1 MDNELNYIDIEIDKL
16 TKSIENVITHEVF
29 DTELIKISYTN
40 TYVVNPNDWI
50 FDWKSQIAKTEREVY
65 KLVIKENHEQ
75 IQGLISLTDR
85 LDHIYINLLERS
97 NLNKGKNKIYYG
109 VPGNLVSYAC
119 KVSFDK
125 GYEGFVAF
133 DAKTKLI
140 QHYQETLFA
149 SHFKGTRMFI
159 DTIAATKLVNQYFN
173 R

>member
-1 MDNELNYIDIEIDKL
+1 MGNELNYIDVEIDKL

-40 TYVVNPNDWI
+40 TNLVNSDDWI
-50 FDWKSQIAKTEREVY
+50 FDWKSQIAQPERDVY
-65 KLVIKENHEQ
+65 KLVIRENVEQ
-75 IQGLISLTDR
+75 IQGLISLSDR
-85 LDHIYINLLERS
+85 LDHIYINLLESS
-97 NLNKGKNKIYYG
+97 NSNKGKNKIYYG
-109 VPGNLVSYAC
+109 VPGNLVSFAC
-119 KVSFDK
+119 KISFEK

-133 DAKTKLI
+133 DAKSKLI